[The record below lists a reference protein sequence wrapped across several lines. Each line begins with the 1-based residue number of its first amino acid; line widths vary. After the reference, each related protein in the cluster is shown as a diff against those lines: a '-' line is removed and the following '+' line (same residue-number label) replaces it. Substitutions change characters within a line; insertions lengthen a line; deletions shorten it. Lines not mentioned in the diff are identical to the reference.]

1 MSLNMVKIGVVSCSG
16 EDCLGGTISR
26 LATRKMLDKVRPG
39 ATVTI
44 CLPLFLAGGVEERGF
59 AEKFPTIS
67 VDGCSKACAKRATEK
82 YSGKVS
88 AAIDV
93 TDIIG
98 KDRAESAALSTRNL
112 TDEHKALV
120 EKVVNEITV
129 KFDEVLRAA
138 QRVQVAKGLAVTGP
152 FGACS
157 CSCGKK

>member
-1 MSLNMVKIGVVSCSG
+1 MSINMVKIGVVSCSG

-26 LATRKMLDKVRPG
+26 LATRKMLDEVRPG

-93 TDIIG
+93 SDFIG
-98 KDRAESAALSTRNL
+98 KDVAVAGALSTRNL
-112 TDEHKALV
+112 TDEHKAMV
-120 EKVVNEITV
+120 ERVVSEVTV

-138 QRVQVAKGLAVTGP
+138 QRDLVAKGLAMTGP
-152 FGACS
+152 SGG
-157 CSCGKK
+157 CGCGC